1 MSRKAPAA
9 PHPLTTIL
17 QTADPT
23 EQEQRVQALLHAVKN
38 PPFSLMITFN
48 PLNGQAQ
55 VQPAANITFD
65 LAQAALSAAQA
76 VLREQEKQALLAQP
90 QTAALDSPPA

>member
-9 PHPLTTIL
+9 PNPLTTLL

-38 PPFSLMITFN
+38 PPFSLMITFH

-55 VQPAANITFD
+55 VESSASVSFD
-65 LAQAALSAAQA
+65 LAQLALSAAQS